1 MIKPPFLAALV
12 LAGALLPAH
21 ASPALTEAESRWIEA
36 GMPVVRDARERQL
49 PVDIVVQPTDQP
61 DASPIAMG
69 IKDGRCMLVL
79 SLRGNPGAD
88 TLSTSVP
95 GPVFAAVAEAV
106 FAHEVGHC
114 WRYLQG
120 VWNVLPAG
128 FVDIGD
134 DPDEEGHL
142 ATLRRQMRET
152 RREEGFADLVG
163 LAWTARSHPG
173 DYAAVHHWLQRFRG
187 DDTDGSH
194 HDTAEWLRLA
204 GSPSAFPPGDL
215 FRQAQSVWEQ
225 GLQPSAVH
233 EDGGSGAPS
242 R

>member
-12 LAGALLPAH
+12 LAGALLPAQ
-21 ASPALTEAESRWIEA
+21 ASPALTEAEANWIEA
-36 GMPVVRDARERQL
+36 GMPVVRDAREQQL

-69 IKDGRCMLVL
+69 IKDGRCKLVL
-79 SLRGNPGAD
+79 SLRGNPGAE
-88 TLSTSVP
+88 TLSASIP
-95 GPVFAAVAEAV
+95 PPVFAAVAEAV

-128 FVDIGD
+128 FADIGD
-134 DPDEEGHL
+134 DPSEEQHL

-163 LAWTARSHPG
+163 LAWTARAHPR
-173 DYAAVHHWLQRFRG
+173 DYAAVHEWLQRFRG
-187 DDTDGSH
+187 DDTDGRH
-194 HDTAEWLRLA
+194 HDTAAWLRLA
-204 GSPSAFPPGDL
+204 GSPSAFQTGDL
-215 FRQAQSVWEQ
+215 FGQAQSVWEQ
-225 GLQPSAVH
+225 GLQPAR
-233 EDGGSGAPS
+233 EDGDSAAPS